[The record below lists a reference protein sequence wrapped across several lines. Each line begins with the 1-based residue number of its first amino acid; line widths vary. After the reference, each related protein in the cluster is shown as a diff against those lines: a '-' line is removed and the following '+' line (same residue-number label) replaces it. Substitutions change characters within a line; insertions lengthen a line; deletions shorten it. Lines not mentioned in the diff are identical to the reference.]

1 MKLLL
6 IAFLLLLLRLTLQDK
21 PSIHSLLCNKWQ
33 SIGSVT
39 NGGKFN
45 STPIKKMAGTI
56 TINCDG
62 SYTKEVT
69 IYGDYIYKGNWL
81 LSSDSKTILFSEKDF
96 EIKQMP
102 RQSRKRDTVIVTS
115 KIILKLNS
123 DTLILGEDQI
133 RPSLNDT
140 LHHAIYYV
148 KIKE

>member
-1 MKLLL
+1 
-6 IAFLLLLLRLTLQDK
+6 
-21 PSIHSLLCNKWQ
+21 
-33 SIGSVT
+33 
-39 NGGKFN
+39 
-45 STPIKKMAGTI
+45 MAGTI